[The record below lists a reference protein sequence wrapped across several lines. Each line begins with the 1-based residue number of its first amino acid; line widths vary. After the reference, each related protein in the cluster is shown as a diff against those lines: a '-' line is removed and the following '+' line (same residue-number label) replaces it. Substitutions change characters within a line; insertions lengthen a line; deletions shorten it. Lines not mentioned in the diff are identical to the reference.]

1 MTAEGLKATW
11 GRRAVLA
18 SAIALIGFTGPAR
31 AQDALDLVDLKV
43 VDRETGQALPLWRHD
58 GRLFVA
64 GEQGARYSL
73 RVTNH
78 TGGRVLVVLSVDGVN
93 IISGETA
100 RYDERGH
107 VLGPYG
113 SYDLKGWRKSETE
126 VAAFAFTALPRSYA
140 ALTGRPGDVG
150 VIGMAVFRE
159 RPPSTVTPLAIAP
172 PPPSRAE
179 QRSEPSRGAAGK
191 ADAAPPPPLPIPPVE
206 KPIARAPSAG
216 QLADRSEPN
225 PGEAKLGTVHGAL
238 EWSVS
243 HTVPFVRA
251 TPYPQL
257 VRQIEYDSRANLIL
271 AGVIPGG
278 SDRPPRAFP
287 GAGAAPGFVP
297 DPPARF

>member
-1 MTAEGLKATW
+1 MAVVGLKARL
-11 GRRAVLA
+11 RRTALA
-18 SAIALIGFTGPAR
+18 SAIVLVGFTGSAR
-31 AQDALDLVDLKV
+31 AYGELDMADLKV
-43 VDRETGQALPLWRHD
+43 VDRETGQALPVWRHA

-64 GEQGARYSL
+64 GEPGERYSL

-100 RYDERGH
+100 RYDQRGY

-113 SYDLKGWRKSETE
+113 SYDLKGWRKSESE

-159 RPPSTVTPLAIAP
+159 RPQSAVTPLAVAP
-172 PPPSRAE
+172 PPIERRGDLSRA
-179 QRSEPSRGAAGK
+179 PAGK
-191 ADAAPPPPLPIPPVE
+191 ASEGAATPPPLPFPPVE
-206 KPIARAPSAG
+206 KPRAPSAAAPERF
-216 QLADRSEPN
+216 ADRAEPK
-225 PGEAKLGTVHGAL
+225 PGDAKLGTAHGAL

-243 HTVPFVRA
+243 RTVSFVRA

-257 VRQIEYDSRANLIL
+257 SRRIEYDSYANLVA
-271 AGVIPGG
+271 AGVV
-278 SDRPPRAFP
+278 SSAARAFP
-287 GAGAAPGFVP
+287 GNGGPGGFVP